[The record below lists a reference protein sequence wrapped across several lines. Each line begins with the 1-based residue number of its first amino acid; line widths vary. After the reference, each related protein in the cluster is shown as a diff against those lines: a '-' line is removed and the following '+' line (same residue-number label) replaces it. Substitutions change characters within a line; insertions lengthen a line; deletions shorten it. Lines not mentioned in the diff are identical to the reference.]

1 MGYFGAE
8 TRPRLTPHT
17 LTRHRYGVCVLV
29 LIASAALSNCATVF
43 NDQEPLVDIG
53 SQPAGAEVYVDGE
66 YVGTTPVQVELSVH
80 EEHTIVFR
88 KEGFDDRTFRLSN
101 EVGALWIVLDVV
113 TGLIPLIVDAA
124 TGNWLELSDEAVDVV
139 LTKDDA

>member
-1 MGYFGAE
+1 M
-8 TRPRLTPHT
+8 
-17 LTRHRYGVCVLV
+17 
-29 LIASAALSNCATVF
+29 LIASVALSNCATVF

-53 SQPAGAEVYVDGE
+53 SQPAGAEVYVDGAH
-66 YVGTTPVQVELSVH
+66 VGTTPVQVELSVH
-80 EEHTIVFR
+80 RAHTIVFR

-101 EVGALWIVLDVV
+101 EVGVLWIVLDVV

-139 LTKDDA
+139 LTRDGA

>member
-1 MGYFGAE
+1 MLL
-8 TRPRLTPHT
+8 RLTQQSLS
-17 LTRHRYGVCVLV
+17 LTRRRCGVGIVV

-43 NDQEPLVDIG
+43 NDREPLVDIG

-66 YVGTTPVQVELSVH
+66 FVGTTPVQVELSVH
-80 EEHTIVFR
+80 REHTIVFR

-124 TGNWLELSDEAVDVV
+124 TGNWLELREEAVHVV
-139 LTKDDA
+139 LTRDGA

>member
-1 MGYFGAE
+1 MHV
-8 TRPRLTPHT
+8 TRLTQHSFS
-17 LTRHRYGVCVLV
+17 LTRCRCAIGVVV

-53 SQPAGAEVYVDGE
+53 SQPAGADVYVDGD

-80 EEHTIVFR
+80 REHRIVFR

-139 LTKDDA
+139 LTRDGT